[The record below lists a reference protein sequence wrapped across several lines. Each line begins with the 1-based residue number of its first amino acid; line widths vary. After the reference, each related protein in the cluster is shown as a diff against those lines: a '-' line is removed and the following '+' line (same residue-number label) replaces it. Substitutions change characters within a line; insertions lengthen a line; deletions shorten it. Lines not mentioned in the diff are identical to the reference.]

1 MSRLT
6 ASFAPSAISLQKNAE
21 RPLDPTVLFV
31 GIGLLALIVAFAF
44 GQPGVWF

>member
-6 ASFAPSAISLQKNAE
+6 ASFISSAVPSQKTGE
-21 RPLDPTVLFV
+21 RPLNPTILFA
-31 GIGLLALIVAFAF
+31 GIGLLALAVAFAF

>member
-6 ASFAPSAISLQKNAE
+6 ALFAPSAVCSQKTGE
-21 RPLDPTVLFV
+21 RPLNPTILFA
-31 GIGLLALIVAFAF
+31 GIGLLALIVAFVF

>member
-6 ASFAPSAISLQKNAE
+6 ASFIASAAPSQNTGE
-21 RPLDPTVLFV
+21 RPLNPTILFA
-31 GIGLLALIVAFAF
+31 GIGLLALVVAFVF